1 VPVQLFAASGDRDVP
16 IANAFRCRDAL
27 TARGATVDLVD
38 LGAVDHASSALRSIP
53 LALDRLRA
61 VPA

>member
-1 VPVQLFAASGDRDVP
+1 VALFAASGDRDVP
-16 IANAFRCRDAL
+16 IANALACRHAL

-38 LGAVDHASSALRSIP
+38 LGAVDHPTGALRSVP
-53 LALDRLRA
+53 LALDRFQA